1 MSDYIRRLKLC
12 IKWFQQLEGNYV
24 TEQASLSGMLESAE
38 KKCNEMGMVVLQQ
51 YEFVP
56 WNEFQTYIAFSF
68 CFRGGNECQRGRVEF
83 DHHGVEKKY

>member
-38 KKCNEMGMVVLQQ
+38 KKCNEMGMVVLQ
-51 YEFVP
+51 
-56 WNEFQTYIAFSF
+56 
-68 CFRGGNECQRGRVEF
+68 
-83 DHHGVEKKY
+83 